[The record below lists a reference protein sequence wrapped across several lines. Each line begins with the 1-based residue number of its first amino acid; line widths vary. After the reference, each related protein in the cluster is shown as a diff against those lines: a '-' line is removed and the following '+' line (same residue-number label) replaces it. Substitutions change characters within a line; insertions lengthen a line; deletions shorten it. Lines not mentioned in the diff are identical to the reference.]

1 MNAKSLT
8 ATPLTADTIVDL
20 LADIF
25 RRRGADSYLGE
36 RVTMSQHMLQAAQLA
51 EQAGAP
57 DDLVAAALLHDIGH
71 YTNEFPEDALEC
83 GIDNHHDTAGARVLE
98 PLFPTAVTDCV
109 RLHVTAK
116 RYLCAVEPGYF
127 DRLSDAS
134 AHTLGL
140 QGGPIEAVDAAAFA
154 ANPRLDDII
163 RVRRWDEAAKEEGKP
178 TPPFDHY
185 EPLLRRVV
193 ARHAGGQ
200 SFYK

>member
-1 MNAKSLT
+1 MTGEALT
-8 ATPLTADTIVDL
+8 TDTVVDL

-36 RVTMSQHMLQAAQLA
+36 RVTMSEHMLQAARLA

-57 DDLVAAALLHDIGH
+57 DELVAAALLHDIGH
-71 YTNEFPEDALEC
+71 YTSEFPEDALAR

-98 PLFPTAVTDCV
+98 PFFPAAVTDCV

-134 AHTLGL
+134 VHTLRL
-140 QGGPIEAVDAAAFA
+140 QGGPMDEAEATAFA
-154 ANPRLDDII
+154 ASPGLDDILRI
-163 RVRRWDEAAKEEGKP
+163 RRWDEAAKEEGKP

-193 ARHAGGQ
+193 ARHGGG
-200 SFYK
+200 